1 MSQGE
6 FILFILGI
14 IIVIV
19 FLGRYAIIESQ
30 RAEQHKKFIKN
41 MNEHGK
47 KLKEFMQ
54 FNRGVYIEG
63 CPVGCDFDVADDYS
77 LGKFEKQYGELVI

>member
-19 FLGRYAIIESQ
+19 FLGRYAIIEGQ
-30 RAEQHKKFIKN
+30 RAEQHKKFIKS

-47 KLKEFMQ
+47 KLKEF
-54 FNRGVYIEG
+54 
-63 CPVGCDFDVADDYS
+63 
-77 LGKFEKQYGELVI
+77 KK